1 MKIDQLPLFLRRTF
15 AKSNPAQVIEPVP
28 PTGESSFMQTLPAF
42 HAYLG
47 EKYAAK
53 TVKMY
58 WGDVKELALFLK
70 NKKVVEISSHDLQQW
85 IETLLSANGK
95 ALERKTVTRKVS
107 AIITYFLWL
116 QGLGAITKDPTASL
130 NNTRIQSP
138 LPDYLYE
145 NEIKDVYA
153 TASRNTRMYLL
164 VLLFLETGMK
174 SNELFAITK
183 AHVDISDPYRPE
195 IWIKHSGKQ
204 TKKDRKV
211 ALPLQ
216 FVEVYIRYI
225 AEYEIEDTLFPY
237 SNRFIRMLFEDL
249 KTETGIAKEMT
260 TKTLRH
266 THVVRGYRRGE
277 STDMIFDRI
286 GLAPYSRQE
295 ADEMYTRLG
304 RKGM

>member
-1 MKIDQLPLFLRRTF
+1 MKFDQLPLFLRRTF
-15 AKSNPAQVIEPVP
+15 SKSNPTQVIDSVS

-42 HAYLG
+42 HAYVG
-47 EKYAAK
+47 EKYAPK
-53 TVKMY
+53 TAKMY

-70 NKKVVEISSHDLQQW
+70 NKKVADISSHDLQQW
-85 IETLLSANGK
+85 IETLLSASGK

-107 AIITYFLWL
+107 AIITYSLWL

-130 NNTRIQSP
+130 TNTRIQSP

-145 NEIKDVYA
+145 NEIKSLY
-153 TASRNTRMYLL
+153 TKASRNTRMYLL

-174 SNELFAITK
+174 SHELFAITK

-211 ALPLQ
+211 ALPPQ
-216 FVEVYIRYI
+216 FVAVYTGYI

-237 SNRFIRMLFEDL
+237 SNRFIQMLFENL
-249 KTETGIAKEMT
+249 KKETGIAKELT
-260 TKTLRH
+260 PKTLRH
-266 THVVRGYRRGE
+266 SHVVRGYKRGE
-277 STDMIFDRI
+277 SPDSIFDRI
-286 GLAPYSRQE
+286 GLAPYSRPE
-295 ADEMYTRLG
+295 ADEMYTRLA

>member
-1 MKIDQLPLFLRRTF
+1 
-15 AKSNPAQVIEPVP
+15 
-28 PTGESSFMQTLPAF
+28 MQTLPAF
-42 HAYLG
+42 HAYVG

-70 NKKVVEISSHDLQQW
+70 NKKVADISPHDLQQW
-85 IETLLSANGK
+85 IEILLSADGK

-116 QGLGAITKDPTASL
+116 QGLGAITKDPTATL
-130 NNTRIQSP
+130 TNTRIQSP

-153 TASRNTRMYLL
+153 AASRDARMYLL
-164 VLLFLETGMK
+164 VLLFLETGIK

-183 AHVDISDPYRPE
+183 AHVDISDPYQPE

-211 ALPLQ
+211 ALPPQ
-216 FVEVYIRYI
+216 FVAVYTRYI
-225 AEYEIEDTLFPY
+225 AEYEIEDALFPY
-237 SNRFIRMLFEDL
+237 SNRFIQMLFADL
-249 KTETGIAKEMT
+249 KKETGIDKELT
-260 TKTLRH
+260 PKTLRH

-277 STDMIFDRI
+277 SPDSIFDRI
-286 GLAPYSRQE
+286 GLAPVSRPE
-295 ADEMYTRLG
+295 ADEMYSRLA
-304 RKGM
+304 RKGI